1 MTGKWHQYT
10 IALGLSSCTLWYGE
24 IAICCSLSWVWMIE
38 FCLNDIDFFFFDNLN
53 DIELKSYTLSALGS
67 ICIGC
72 CENYIFTLKWAF
84 VIKKKKIQ
92 NKTNYK
98 ELLRTLFSSQN
109 A

>member
-72 CENYIFTLKWAF
+72 CENYILTLKWAF
-84 VIKKKKIQ
+84 VIKKKKY
-92 NKTNYK
+92 KTK
-98 ELLRTLFSSQN
+98 QTIKSC
-109 A
+109 